1 MTDGTVASTDNLNFK
16 DAADRHKASDNLLKK
31 GSQSYSKTDAMRNC
45 RIVYEVSTPL
55 SRLEE
60 D

>member
-1 MTDGTVASTDNLNFK
+1 
-16 DAADRHKASDNLLKK
+16 
-31 GSQSYSKTDAMRNC
+31 MRNC

-60 D
+60 DWERSRK